1 MPFDLKKFQGATFT
15 PREEL
20 VEVKDLHEFFPKG
33 EKPFIK
39 VRGLEGQELAQVHEA
54 LSKNKNI
61 SKLVDGLLS
70 TQSTEM
76 LAAVQEAIGI
86 TDKTPNEIAKRLEML
101 VIGSVEPKF
110 TMDMAV
116 KFCRVWPI
124 EFYDVTNVISRL
136 TGQGMLPGKSKPSG
150 TTPKSK
156 RA

>member
-1 MPFDLKKFQGATFT
+1 MPFDLKKFQGMAFT
-15 PREEL
+15 PRTEP

-33 EKPFIK
+33 EKPVIT

-76 LAAVQEAIGI
+76 LAAVQEAIGV

-101 VIGSVEPKF
+101 VIGAVEPKF

-124 EFYDVTNVISRL
+124 EFYSVTNVISRL

-156 RA
+156 QA